1 MSDKPVPV
9 PDADSLPFWD
19 GCAAGRLSAQR
30 CATCGRWRWPP
41 RGVCPAC
48 GGWTHEWCALP
59 GTGVV
64 QAFVVPHRPFSPGF
78 ADEVPYVVV
87 HVALDGTE
95 GQVVLV
101 SNLDADDWTTVRV
114 GLPVVVEFDARSLPR
129 FRVR

>member
-1 MSDKPVPV
+1 
-9 PDADSLPFWD
+9 
-19 GCAAGRLSAQR
+19 
-30 CATCGRWRWPP
+30 
-41 RGVCPAC
+41 
-48 GGWTHEWCALP
+48 
-59 GTGVV
+59 VV

-101 SNLDADDWTTVRV
+101 SNLAADDWTTVRV